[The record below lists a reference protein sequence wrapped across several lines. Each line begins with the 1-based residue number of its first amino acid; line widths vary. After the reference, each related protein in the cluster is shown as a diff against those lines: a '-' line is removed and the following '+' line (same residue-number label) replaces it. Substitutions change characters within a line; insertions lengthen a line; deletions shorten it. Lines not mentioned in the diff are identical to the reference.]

1 MSTAPQIKTNEYFY
15 SEVKHGSTG
24 GKRIVNLLQVV
35 AILLVIVVIL
45 YLVILLPN
53 QVDGFSMEPNF
64 HNQELMFTDKVIN
77 WLGPLIPSLNYTY
90 QRGDVVVFPAD
101 GHSLIKRIVGMPGD
115 VVRVENNHVFIN
127 NKLLVEKYLADTVE
141 TKMPFSNV
149 STMSEG
155 ESYKVPSKDDPNNSD
170 ANKGPCFHEDCF
182 FLMGDN
188 RPNSKDSRFAD
199 IGPVR
204 RSALQGRV
212 FFRYWPLGRL
222 GIIGRGE
229 TELQD
234 IVQ

>member
-1 MSTAPQIKTNEYFY
+1 MSTAPIVKTNEYFY
-15 SEVKHGSTG
+15 SEVKRGSG
-24 GKRIVNLLQVV
+24 SKRVVNLLQIV

-77 WLGPLIPSLNYTY
+77 WLGPLIPALNYTY

-101 GHSLIKRIVGMPGD
+101 GHSLIKRIIGMPGD
-115 VVRVENNHVFIN
+115 VVRIENNRVFVN
-127 NKLLVEKYLADTVE
+127 NKLLNEKYLSSEVQTN
-141 TKMPFSNV
+141 MPFSNV
-149 STMSEG
+149 ATMAEG
-155 ESYKVPSKDDPNNSD
+155 ESFKVPDDS
-170 ANKGPCFHEDCF
+170 F

-199 IGPVR
+199 IGPIKKA
-204 RSALQGRV
+204 SLQGRV
-212 FFRYWPLGRL
+212 FFRYWPLARL